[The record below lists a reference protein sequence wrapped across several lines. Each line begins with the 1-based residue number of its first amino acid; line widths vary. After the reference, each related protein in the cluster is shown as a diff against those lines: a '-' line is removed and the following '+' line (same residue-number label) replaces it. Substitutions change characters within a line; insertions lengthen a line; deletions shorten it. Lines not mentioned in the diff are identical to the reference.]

1 MPAPSDTSPIP
12 PSSQMSVTE
21 VCGATGLS
29 PRTLRY
35 YEELGLL
42 PDVRRR
48 AGGRRV
54 YCDAELERLRF
65 IGRLKALGLS
75 LAEIQELN
83 AVYAIGR
90 STQQMLR
97 SLDALLDSHLAEI
110 EERSKSLDRLRSE
123 IGSYR
128 EHVRTRASELE
139 RKEGVR

>member
-1 MPAPSDTSPIP
+1 MPTP
-12 PSSQMSVTE
+12 SQMSQMTVGE
-21 VCGATGLS
+21 VCAQTGLS

-48 AGGRRV
+48 SGGRRV
-54 YCDAELERLRF
+54 YCDDELERLRF

-83 AVYAIGR
+83 AVYGIEG

-97 SLDALLDSHLAEI
+97 SLDELLDSHLAEI
-110 EERSKSLDRLRSE
+110 EERSKALERLRSE

-128 EHVRTRASELE
+128 DHVRARASELE
-139 RKEGVR
+139 RNGDLK